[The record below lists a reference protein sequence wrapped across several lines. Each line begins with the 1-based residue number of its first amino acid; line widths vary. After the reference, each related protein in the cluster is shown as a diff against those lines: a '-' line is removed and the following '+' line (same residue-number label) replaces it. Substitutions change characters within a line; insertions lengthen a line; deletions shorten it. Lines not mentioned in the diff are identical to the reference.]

1 MRYTPKKI
9 WIPAIIIII
18 GVLSYYNRPANLKKA
33 VLMSTPLIFRD
44 GLIKLYDKPPDGI
57 TPPTIEVF
65 YATDREPTDKTFLHP
80 VFYGNDRSMSLYLG
94 TAAVRFGS
102 EEMTWQE
109 IEKASIMRERT
120 RSVPIQ
126 LVGVEMLHE
135 IGSASKSL
143 KESLRERTDV
153 KDLFIAR
160 INSRLSNS
168 TIKTIYIFVP
178 GFKVDF
184 TYQVLVA
191 AELWHYLGYPGAFI
205 AYSWPSR
212 QRLRDYF
219 SDVETA
225 AFTAQ
230 HFRMLLM

>member
-18 GVLSYYNRPANLKKA
+18 IGVLSYYNRPATLKKA

-65 YATDREPTDKTFLHP
+65 YATDRQPTDKTFLHP
-80 VFYGNDRSMSLYLG
+80 VFYGNDRSMNLYLG

-102 EEMTWQE
+102 EEMNWRE

-135 IGSASKSL
+135 IGSASK
-143 KESLRERTDV
+143 
-153 KDLFIAR
+153 
-160 INSRLSNS
+160 
-168 TIKTIYIFVP
+168 
-178 GFKVDF
+178 
-184 TYQVLVA
+184 
-191 AELWHYLGYPGAFI
+191 
-205 AYSWPSR
+205 
-212 QRLRDYF
+212 
-219 SDVETA
+219 
-225 AFTAQ
+225 
-230 HFRMLLM
+230 